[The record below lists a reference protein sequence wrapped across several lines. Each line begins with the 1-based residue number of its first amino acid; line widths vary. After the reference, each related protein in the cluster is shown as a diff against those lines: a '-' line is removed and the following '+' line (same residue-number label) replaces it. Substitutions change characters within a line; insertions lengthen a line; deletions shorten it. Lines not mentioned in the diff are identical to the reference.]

1 MALDTTT
8 LEGGSLLDYVDHSLK
23 AMAPDLMEA
32 DAAMVGVIRRA
43 AMAYDLAEAD
53 GKALSAM
60 NYLSYVSN
68 GMEKLGGSAMAR
80 KALGVKP
87 EEKPKSSLAAVRALR
102 SAPSAAE
109 ADAAKAKAPA
119 RKRGPRK
126 PPAAT
131 AKGA

>member
-1 MALDTTT
+1 MALDWDD
-8 LEGGSLLDYVDHSLK
+8 LEGGELIDYVDSALK
-23 AMAPDLMEA
+23 ALAPDLMPG
-32 DAAMVGVIRRA
+32 DAAMVGVIRKA
-43 AMAYDLAEAD
+43 ALAYDTAATD

-60 NYLSYVSN
+60 NYLSYVST

-102 SAPSAAE
+102 SAPSAA
-109 ADAAKAKAPA
+109 AQDAKPAP
-119 RKRGPRK
+119 RKRAPRK
-126 PPAAT
+126 PPAPK